1 MNYFQITNGLIKCG
15 VAISNRL
22 IESIHPKS
30 IKLCAGEAIPTSF
43 PIKRAMY
50 YLVSNLVRIAAE
62 QFRDL
67 AVCHPNLRHK
77 GAISCDL

>member
-1 MNYFQITNGLIKCG
+1 MNYLQITYGLIKGG
-15 VAISNRL
+15 VAISNRR
-22 IESIHPKS
+22 IESSDPKS
-30 IKLCAGEAIPTSF
+30 VKLRAGEAIPTSF
-43 PIKRAMY
+43 PIKRTLY
-50 YLVSNLVRIAAE
+50 YLVSSLVRIAAE